1 MGPRDKIWAIRLGG
15 RCLHPLSCLTCL
27 SLDVGEARHGQEKN
41 MLSVGTYTTNT
52 IAIFIKMY
60 KL

>member
-1 MGPRDKIWAIRLGG
+1 MGPRDKIQAIRLGG
-15 RCLHPLSCLTCL
+15 RCLHLLSCLTCL
-27 SLDVGEARHGQEKN
+27 SLDVGEACHGQEEN

>member
-15 RCLHPLSCLTCL
+15 RCLHTCL